1 MKYLRS
7 GCFAPLACCIRGS
20 CPTLSPFLVMPLVQS
35 SSEYIFSSVTLA
47 ISTQD
52 TLSHFS
58 ASFSW
63 ELRSADFGCLLINTV
78 IPRILIGSHIFQVNW
93 YYRHAALV
101 TEIAQN
107 HVWYFFHL
115 GTRQWV
121 IPAFGSGLLCRTVLF

>member
-1 MKYLRS
+1 
-7 GCFAPLACCIRGS
+7 
-20 CPTLSPFLVMPLVQS
+20 MPLVLS

-107 HVWYFFHL
+107 HVWYFFSL
-115 GTRQWV
+115 GHSAMGYSGIWV
-121 IPAFGSGLLCRTVLF
+121 WFVMPYCTVLIDFNRWTTVWLFGHQEEHVACKN